1 MSVIVSVFAAIGV
14 AYWIARSFT
23 LTATSTGT
31 HLRVEQSGFRAD
43 QPKAF
48 GGAKFGWQKFLE
60 NLDQLLA
67 RND

>member
-1 MSVIVSVFAAIGV
+1 VT
-14 AYWIARSFT
+14 FT
-23 LTATSTGT
+23 LTATGTGT
-31 HLRVEQSGFRAD
+31 HLRMEQSGFRAD